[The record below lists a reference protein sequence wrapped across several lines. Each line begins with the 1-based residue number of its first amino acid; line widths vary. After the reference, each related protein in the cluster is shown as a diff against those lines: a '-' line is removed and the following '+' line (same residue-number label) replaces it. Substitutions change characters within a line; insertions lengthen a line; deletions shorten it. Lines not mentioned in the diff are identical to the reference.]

1 MRTSTAHGNFQTP
14 AGLQDRHQL
23 AALDPWQCHAS
34 LVDHARGDQGGVWMG
49 MGALVPQK
57 AQGVRFGVVAGK
69 QTPKRPFRPVGR
81 KNSGNSTRS
90 QKVEL
95 HMKPGV

>member
-1 MRTSTAHGNFQTP
+1 MP
-14 AGLQDRHQL
+14 
-23 AALDPWQCHAS
+23 
-34 LVDHARGDQGGVWMG
+34 RGDQGGVWMG

-69 QTPKRPFRPVGR
+69 QTPKRPFWPVGR